1 MKLCEDCKHMR
12 PGGLFCVAPENG
24 ISPVDGKPK
33 PLFACVQ
40 RLDGRSGLAGDLR
53 CGPEAKHFQQK
64 PPERQKRAWWKFWKD
79 TNAAP
84 SNVEVTGLGAASL
97 PQGPCGLP
105 GSTPE
110 ANGEKT

>member
-1 MKLCEDCKHMR
+1 MKLCKDCKHMR
-12 PGGLFCVAPENG
+12 PGGPFCVAPENG

-33 PLFACVQ
+33 TLFAYAQ

-64 PPERQKRAWWKFWKD
+64 QPERQKRAWWKFWKD

-84 SNVEVTGLGAASL
+84 SNAH
-97 PQGPCGLP
+97 
-105 GSTPE
+105 
-110 ANGEKT
+110 

>member
-40 RLDGRSGLAGDLR
+40 RLDRSGLAGDLR

-84 SNVEVTGLGAASL
+84 SNAESCGALAHPTRTPGYRAGTETG
-97 PQGPCGLP
+97 
-105 GSTPE
+105 E
-110 ANGEKT
+110 R

>member
-84 SNVEVTGLGAASL
+84 SNALAQADAACGVSPGAMGCAS
-97 PQGPCGLP
+97 
-105 GSTPE
+105 
-110 ANGEKT
+110 NGETEDE

>member
-84 SNVEVTGLGAASL
+84 SNAELRGRPLAD
-97 PQGPCGLP
+97 GP
-105 GSTPE
+105 
-110 ANGEKT
+110 A